1 MLGCFVFFVV
11 GWGGGFVVLGG
22 GGGGGAGLFLIWR
35 GGGLSFARLGVAGGS
50 PGGSPRCV
58 QYTKKKP
65 VLSYELFFKYGGE
78 GGIDSL
84 RSPCGQPAHCVHG
97 LSNWLSPVV
106 DPRSGLLI
114 PPRCVQYTKKKPVL
128 SYELFFKYGGEGGI
142 DSLRSPCGQPA
153 HCVHGLSNW
162 LSPVVDPRSG
172 LLIPP
177 GVCNIRKKSP
187 YFRTSSSLNMA
198 VRGGLTRFA
207 RPAGSPLTAF
217 TVCPTGCRQL
227 STPGRGFSSPPGVC
241 NIRKKSPYFRT
252 SSSLNMAVR
261 GGFEPPIRCRIHTF
275 QACSFSH
282 SDTSPNCRSCLA
294 GTGANLGKS

>member
-1 MLGCFVFFVV
+1 MTRFARPAGSPLTAFTVCPTGCRQLSTPV
-11 GWGGGFVVLGG
+11 GASHPPGVCNIRKKSPYFRTSSSLNMAV
-22 GGGGGAGLFLIWR
+22 R
-35 GGGLSFARLGVAGGS
+35 GGLTRFARPAGS
-50 PGGSPRCV
+50 PLTAFTVCPTGCR
-58 QYTKKKP
+58 Q
-65 VLSYELFFKYGGE
+65 LSTPGRGF
-78 GGIDSL
+78 S
-84 RSPCGQPAHCVHG
+84 S
-97 LSNWLSPVV
+97 
-106 DPRSGLLI
+106 
-114 PPRCVQYTKKKPVL
+114 PRCVQYTKKKPVL

-227 STPGRGFSSPPGVC
+227 STPGRGFSSPPVC
-241 NIRKKSPYFRT
+241 AIYEKKART
-252 SSSLNMAVR
+252 FVR
-261 GGFEPPIRCRIHTF
+261 
-275 QACSFSH
+275 A
-282 SDTSPNCRSCLA
+282 L
-294 GTGANLGKS
+294 L